1 MFANQKNFNSR
12 ITASNPFGGS
22 QARGTRVK
30 APYMGGDQTRSAMSR
45 ALMDSANTE
54 IGSGYEQARR
64 QYQQAGE
71 EARSQD
77 VQRQYQ
83 ANMQDYGFGKELEVG
98 KRRNMSQRQQGL
110 ADLDSQLFRA
120 QQDYGVARMSNLAN
134 LFLQGGLLSYPT
146 ASEILGGYR
155 AENPITSPT
164 GDIIPSPAM
173 PNAGDTGILRGLF
186 R

>member
-1 MFANQKNFNSR
+1 MFANQNNFNSR
-12 ITASNPFGGS
+12 ITASNPFSGS

-77 VQRQYQ
+77 VQRRYQ
-83 ANMQDYGFGKELEVG
+83 ANMQDYGFGKELAVG
-98 KRRNMSQRQQGL
+98 QRRNMSQRQQGL

-120 QQDYGVARMSNLAN
+120 QQDYKVARMSNLAN
-134 LFLQGGLLSYPT
+134 LFLQGGLLTYPT

-155 AENPITSPT
+155 PQNPILDEA
-164 GDIIPSPAM
+164 GRVLPSPLM
-173 PNAGDTGILRGLF
+173 PNAGDSGILGGLF